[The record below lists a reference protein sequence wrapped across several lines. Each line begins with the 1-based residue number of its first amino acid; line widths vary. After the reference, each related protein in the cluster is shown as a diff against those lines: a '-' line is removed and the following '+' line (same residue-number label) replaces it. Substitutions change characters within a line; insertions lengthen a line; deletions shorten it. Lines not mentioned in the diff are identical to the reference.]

1 MQQIKSL
8 GSAKIISLNKEIVL
22 REIKKISE
30 KIKEEEKGNILD
42 IIIFG
47 SIAKNNY
54 TGTSDVDIVII
65 LKESDLNFIE
75 RIIKY
80 RKYFDLDIGVDVF
93 VYTFSEFE
101 KMKRE
106 NNFFIKEI
114 IDFGISV
121 LKK

>member
-22 REIKKISE
+22 REIKKIAK
-30 KIKEEEKGNILD
+30 KIKKEEKGNILD

-75 RIIKY
+75 RIVKY
-80 RKYFDLDIGVDVF
+80 RKYFDLDIGVDLF

-114 IDFGISV
+114 IDYGISI
-121 LKK
+121 LK

>member
-22 REIKKISE
+22 REIKKIAE

-65 LKESDLNFIE
+65 LKESDLSFIE
-75 RIIKY
+75 RIVKY
-80 RKYFDLDIGVDVF
+80 RKYFDLDIGVDLF

-121 LKK
+121 LK

>member
-8 GSAKIISLNKEIVL
+8 GSAKIISLNKEIAL
-22 REIKKISE
+22 KEIKKVAE

-54 TGTSDVDIVII
+54 TGTSDVDIAII
-65 LKESDLNFIE
+65 LKESDLSFIE
-75 RIIKY
+75 RIVKY
-80 RKYFDLDIGVDVF
+80 RKYFDLDIGVDLF

-121 LKK
+121 LK

>member
-22 REIKKISE
+22 KEIKKIAE

-54 TGTSDVDIVII
+54 TGTSDVDIAII
-65 LKESDLNFIE
+65 LKESDLSFIE
-75 RIIKY
+75 RIVKY
-80 RKYFDLDIGVDVF
+80 RKYFDLDIGVDLF

-121 LKK
+121 LK

>member
-22 REIKKISE
+22 KEIKKIAE

-75 RIIKY
+75 RIVKY
-80 RKYFDLDIGVDVF
+80 RKYFDLDIGVDLF

-114 IDFGISV
+114 IDYGISV
-121 LKK
+121 LK

>member
-1 MQQIKSL
+1 M

-22 REIKKISE
+22 REIKKIAE

-65 LKESDLNFIE
+65 LKESDLSFIE
-75 RIIKY
+75 RIVKY
-80 RKYFDLDIGVDVF
+80 RKYFDLDIGVDLF

-121 LKK
+121 LK

>member
-22 REIKKISE
+22 REIKKIAK
-30 KIKEEEKGNILD
+30 KIKKEEKGNILD

-80 RKYFDLDIGVDVF
+80 RKYFDLDIGVDLF

-114 IDFGISV
+114 IDYGISI
-121 LKK
+121 LK

>member
-22 REIKKISE
+22 KEIKKIAE

-54 TGTSDVDIVII
+54 TGTSDVDIAII
-65 LKESDLNFIE
+65 LKESDLSFIE
-75 RIIKY
+75 RIVKY
-80 RKYFDLDIGVDVF
+80 RKYFDLDIGVDLF

-106 NNFFIKEI
+106 NNFFVKEI
-114 IDFGISV
+114 IDYGISV
-121 LKK
+121 LKQ

>member
-22 REIKKISE
+22 KEIKKIAE

-75 RIIKY
+75 RIVKY
-80 RKYFDLDIGVDVF
+80 RKYFDLDIGVDLF

-121 LKK
+121 LK

>member
-22 REIKKISE
+22 KEIKKIAE

-65 LKESDLNFIE
+65 LKESDLSFIE
-75 RIIKY
+75 RIVKY
-80 RKYFDLDIGVDVF
+80 RKYFDLDIGVDLF

-121 LKK
+121 LK

>member
-22 REIKKISE
+22 REIKKIAE

-75 RIIKY
+75 RIVKY
-80 RKYFDLDIGVDVF
+80 RKYFDLDIGVDLF

-114 IDFGISV
+114 IDYGISI
-121 LKK
+121 LK

>member
-22 REIKKISE
+22 REIKKIAK

-75 RIIKY
+75 RIVKY
-80 RKYFDLDIGVDVF
+80 RKYFDLDIGVDLF

-114 IDFGISV
+114 IDYGISI
-121 LKK
+121 LK

>member
-22 REIKKISE
+22 REIKKIAE

-75 RIIKY
+75 RIVKY
-80 RKYFDLDIGVDVF
+80 RKYFDLDIGVDLF

>member
-22 REIKKISE
+22 REIKEIAK

-75 RIIKY
+75 RIVKY
-80 RKYFDLDIGVDVF
+80 RKYFDLDIGVDLF

-114 IDFGISV
+114 IDYGISV
-121 LKK
+121 LK